1 MAISIIQA
9 LETIDKE
16 ISTLSNEIIP
26 IEESLGKIVSCDYVA
41 QFDLPRFDNSA
52 MDGYAVKLCDAGT
65 TVQSDRVI
73 YAGDES
79 NYILKDTQAI
89 RIMTGAP
96 IPQGCEAIVPI
107 EDVELSGTEVSLPQ
121 NIRSQAHIR
130 YAGEDIKKSKTYINE
145 GERITAY
152 TIALFA
158 SQGLS
163 HVTVTRAVRIAV
175 FGTGDELR
183 PHYEHISPHQLYN
196 SNAPMFLA
204 RAQELGCEVSYIGGS
219 GDTIESL
226 KSCITQ
232 ALSTDLIITSGGVSV
247 GDKDF
252 TKEAFAQLGM
262 QTYFSGINIKPGKP
276 TTIGKIGDTTIV
288 NLPENPLAAMVNYEI
303 FVKPIIL
310 KLSGA
315 SAHYH
320 GVIETKMGIEYKLKA
335 GKYTVI
341 LGQFNGSSFTPLPQ
355 QSPGMVS
362 PLPQVDGFIIT
373 TPEVTLLQKEQS
385 VKMIGV
391 KLGLNS
397 VEMMDIFTD

>member
-1 MAISIIQA
+1 MAISIIEA
-9 LETIDKE
+9 LKTIDKE
-16 ISTLSNEIIP
+16 ISSLPSEIIP

-52 MDGYAVKLCDAGT
+52 MDGYAVRLCDAGT

-79 NYILKDTQAI
+79 NYILQDTQAI

-96 IPQGCEAIVPI
+96 VPVGCEAIVPI
-107 EDVELSGTEVSLPQ
+107 EDVEVDSDRVSLPS
-121 NIRSQAHIR
+121 NIRPVAHIR
-130 YAGEDIKKSKTYINE
+130 YAGEDIKKSKTYISK

-152 TIALFA
+152 TLALFA

-163 HVTVTRAVRIAV
+163 HVTVTRPVRIAV

-183 PHYEHISPHQLYN
+183 PHYEHISAHQLYN

-204 RAQELGCEVSYIGGS
+204 RAQELGCVVSYIGGS
-219 GDTIESL
+219 GDTIDSL
-226 KSCITQ
+226 KSCISQ
-232 ALSTDLIITSGGVSV
+232 ALSADLIITSGGVSV

-252 TKEAFAQLGM
+252 TKEAFAELGM

-276 TTIGKIGDTTIV
+276 TTIGKIGHTTIV
-288 NLPENPLAAMVNYEI
+288 NLPGNPLAAMVNYEI

-315 SAHYH
+315 AAHYH
-320 GVIETKMGIEYKLKA
+320 GVIETKMGVDHKQKA

-341 LGQFNGSSFTPLPQ
+341 LGQFNGSSFIPLPQ

-362 PLPQVDGFIIT
+362 PLPKADAFIIT
-373 TPEVTLLQKEQS
+373 LPEVSLLKKDQK
-385 VKMIGV
+385 VKMIGI
-391 KLGLNS
+391 KWGINS
-397 VEMMDIFTD
+397 AEQVDIFTS